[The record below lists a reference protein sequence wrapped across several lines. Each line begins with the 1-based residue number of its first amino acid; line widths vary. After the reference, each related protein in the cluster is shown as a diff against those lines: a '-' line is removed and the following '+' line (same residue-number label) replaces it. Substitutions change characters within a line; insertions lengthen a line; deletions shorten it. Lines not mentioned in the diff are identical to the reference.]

1 MPAILGFFLSA
12 CFLALPSPTP
22 ISALNLASRKG
33 SLATQPTLPGW
44 RLPCSSVYWKQGRC
58 NAEFQ
63 LQALLNDDC
72 EEQEVVSVSGTK
84 SIDASTVPLRS
95 RISCI
100 RSYNLASVVNADSPG
115 ESVCF
120 AFMDH
125 DNDNNIGPSRN
136 PNLVAVTG
144 ETGTGK
150 SLLVARVVE
159 LLTGSKAAASFV
171 TPCTVAATNGDS
183 DGQKSLGDPTA
194 SVEMELLLRGPHLKT
209 VSVAL
214 ERIGIDPGVLFFGIT
229 TVGSTTQKLGK
240 LILKRKLVLQQQQ
253 QYSSTPTSST
263 SGTTTKA
270 RLKSVCEIN
279 GVAVT
284 LKAMAELASPLF
296 AIVDATTAAGALAKG
311 DSRMAVIDTSVSI
324 STLTAVIQTKTRY
337 RQCRQTRENLQN
349 ELASRTLPQGFSS
362 VSSDSS
368 EKDLELLS
376 HWIDELD
383 AFEARVARFCKA
395 LGSRDDSSGNAS
407 SLETLVKDIM
417 STEWMDNASTS
428 KGHGFSSSLYMK
440 LDDLREALKIL
451 DDQLVAARKSSD
463 ALALLSSP
471 ESAITAVERARD
483 LLFDATQGE
492 TASDERL
499 SAAAERSHELLNAA
513 ELALQK
519 CARFLEDDEQ
529 GLIRTL
535 EATRSTVAV
544 SVEDFDDVLLDW
556 NTLSRKHGISSY
568 TLPSCHKALQS
579 ERDGNA
585 EARTLLPKAMAAE
598 KVALADFQHACLKL
612 TEERRCIAK
621 TLSASVTERLPF
633 LGMGQSV
640 FRVNLVD
647 NARACTDF
655 SAYATGSTT
664 LGVDGVE
671 FLLLHGDDTSTDS
684 TGSRRGGAVHQ
695 VGSAGEKARILLA
708 IECALPGS
716 VGASCG
722 SGGGGSAAVLSESSS
737 ESSTNMKSD
746 HDENETANYVSKAP
760 LPIAVLY
767 DEIDAHVGG
776 RAAVSLASMLVDQSL
791 SCQVVAITHSPSVAA
806 VADLHIV
813 IHKAA
818 TAETTTASDGMKTTS
833 RLSSNWVRVAVVD
846 GADRRTELARM
857 ASGDLAV
864 NEAEIFADAL
874 IRDGTKR
881 REESQQQQQRQQK
894 RQEQQQQQQL
904 EL

>member
-1 MPAILGFFLSA
+1 
-12 CFLALPSPTP
+12 
-22 ISALNLASRKG
+22 
-33 SLATQPTLPGW
+33 
-44 RLPCSSVYWKQGRC
+44 
-58 NAEFQ
+58 
-63 LQALLNDDC
+63 
-72 EEQEVVSVSGTK
+72 
-84 SIDASTVPLRS
+84 
-95 RISCI
+95 
-100 RSYNLASVVNADSPG
+100 
-115 ESVCF
+115 
-120 AFMDH
+120 
-125 DNDNNIGPSRN
+125 
-136 PNLVAVTG
+136 
-144 ETGTGK
+144 
-150 SLLVARVVE
+150 
-159 LLTGSKAAASFV
+159 
-171 TPCTVAATNGDS
+171 
-183 DGQKSLGDPTA
+183 
-194 SVEMELLLRGPHLKT
+194 MELLLRGPHLAS

-214 ERIGIDPGVLFFGIT
+214 ERIGIDPAVLYL
-229 TVGSTTQKLGK
+229 GSTTVDSSMFQKSGT
-240 LILKRKLVLQQQQ
+240 LILKRKLVLQP
-253 QYSSTPTSST
+253 TPTSSAT
-263 SGTTTKA
+263 SGVATKA
-270 RLKSVCEIN
+270 RLKSICEIN

-296 AIVDATTAAGALAKG
+296 AIVDATTAASALAKG
-311 DSRMAVIDTSVSI
+311 DSRMAVIDTAVSVG
-324 STLTAVIQTKTRY
+324 TLTAVIQTKARY
-337 RQCRQTRENLQN
+337 RKSRQTRESLQD
-349 ELASRTLPQGFSS
+349 ELASRTLPQGFASL
-362 VSSDSS
+362 SSDSS
-368 EKDLELLS
+368 DKDLELLS

-383 AFEARVARFCKA
+383 AFEARVARFCKTM
-395 LGSRDDSSGNAS
+395 GSKDDLSSDAS
-407 SLETLVKDIM
+407 SLDTLVQDIIA
-417 STEWMDNASTS
+417 TEWMDNSSSS
-428 KGHGFSSSLYMK
+428 KGHGFTSSLYTK
-440 LDDLREALKIL
+440 LDDLREALKLL

-483 LLFDATQGE
+483 FLFDATQGE

-513 ELALQK
+513 ELALQQ

-544 SVEDFDDVLLDW
+544 SVEDVDDVLLDW

-568 TLPSCHKALQS
+568 TLPSCHQALQS

-585 EARTLLPKAMAAE
+585 QARTLLPKAMAAE
-598 KVALADFQHACLKL
+598 KLALAAFQRACLRL
-612 TEERRCIAK
+612 SEERRCIAK

-640 FRVNLVD
+640 FRVDLLD
-647 NARACTDF
+647 NARACTDT
-655 SAYATGSTT
+655 SAYAAGSST
-664 LGVDGVE
+664 LGVDAVD
-671 FLLLHGDDTSTDS
+671 FLLLHGDDTTNGSRTSSSSSDRGM
-684 TGSRRGGAVHQ
+684 GSRRGGAVHQ
-695 VGSAGEKARILLA
+695 VASAGEKARILLA

-722 SGGGGSAAVLSESSS
+722 SGGGGSAALLSGSSS
-737 ESSTNMKSD
+737 ESSTDRNSND
-746 HDENETANYVSKAP
+746 DEDETADYVSKAP

-818 TAETTTASDGMKTTS
+818 GKTTTIRS
-833 RLSSNWVRVAVVD
+833 SSNWVRVAVVD

-864 NEAEIFADAL
+864 PEAEIFADAL

-881 REESQQQQQRQQK
+881 REESQQQQQ
-894 RQEQQQQQQL
+894 EQL

>member
-1 MPAILGFFLSA
+1 MPAILAFFFSA

-22 ISALNLASRKG
+22 ISGLNLASRKG
-33 SLATQPTLPGW
+33 TLASQPALPGW
-44 RLPCSSVYWKQGRC
+44 RLPSSSASWKQGRGK
-58 NAEFQ
+58 ADFQ
-63 LQALLNDDC
+63 RQALLNDDC
-72 EEQEVVSVSGTK
+72 EEQEVVSFSGAK
-84 SIDASTVPLRS
+84 AIPVDESTVPLRS

-100 RSYNLASVVNADSPG
+100 RSYNLASVVNADSPD

-125 DNDNNIGPSRN
+125 NNDNNSGPSRN

-171 TPCTVAATNGDS
+171 TPNPATARNGDS
-183 DGQKSLGDPTA
+183 NGQKGLGDPTA
-194 SVEMELLLRGPHLKT
+194 SVEMELLLRGPHLAA
-209 VSVAL
+209 VSAAL
-214 ERIGIDPGVLFFGIT
+214 ERIGIDPAVLFL
-229 TVGSTTQKLGK
+229 GSTTIDSGTSQQSGT

-253 QYSSTPTSST
+253 QYSSTPTST
-263 SGTTTKA
+263 NGMTPKA

-296 AIVDATTAAGALAKG
+296 AIVDASTAASALAKG

-337 RQCRQTRENLQN
+337 RQCRQTRGNLQD
-349 ELASRTLPQGFSS
+349 ELASRTLPRGFSS

-395 LGSRDDSSGNAS
+395 LGSKNDISSDAS
-407 SLETLVKDIM
+407 GLAASVQDIIA
-417 STEWMDNASTS
+417 TEWMDNASTS
-428 KGHGFSSSLYMK
+428 KGRGFSSSLYTK

-451 DDQLVAARKSSD
+451 DDQLVAARKSSN

-492 TASDERL
+492 TASDDRL

-513 ELALQK
+513 ELALQQ

-535 EATRSTVAV
+535 EANRSTVAV
-544 SVEDFDDVLLDW
+544 SVEDVDDVLLDW

-598 KVALADFQHACLKL
+598 KVALADFQHACSRL

-640 FRVNLVD
+640 FRVSLVD
-647 NARACTDF
+647 NARACTDT
-655 SAYATGSTT
+655 SAYVTGSTT
-664 LGVDGVE
+664 LGVDAVE
-671 FLLLHGDDTSTDS
+671 FLLLHGDDTSTGG

-695 VGSAGEKARILLA
+695 VASAGEKARILLA

-722 SGGGGSAAVLSESSS
+722 SGGSGSAAVLSESSS
-737 ESSTNMKSD
+737 ESSTNMKNGN
-746 HDENETANYVSKAP
+746 DEDEIADYVSKAP

-813 IHKAA
+813 IHKATAVDNA
-818 TAETTTASDGMKTTS
+818 TADKTTTTTRS
-833 RLSSNWVRVAVVD
+833 SSNWVRVVVVD

-864 NEAEIFADAL
+864 PEAEIFADAL

-881 REESQQQQQRQQK
+881 REESQQQQRQQ
-894 RQEQQQQQQL
+894 QQQQQQQL